1 MGQLVDPD
9 RLLAECGAMGVS
21 VVAGEISAGAEAV
34 TAAAAGLGCR
44 RHDPSRSGAGCR

>member
-21 VVAGEISAGAEAV
+21 VVAGEIPLAQA
-34 TAAAAGLGCR
+34 L
-44 RHDPSRSGAGCR
+44 